1 MISTRLSV
9 IDEIFLRTHRG
20 YGTPIALQGIWRTA
34 ESVTQD
40 ELERVHAALARGQLG
55 RQVGVPRI
63 PGARLRWDVCST
75 SLPLTVA
82 SEPVD
87 DAIEWA
93 DHQADVQLDPQYGPG
108 WRLTAA
114 PLADGG
120 TAVSLVCSHA
130 LADAR
135 GLIDAAAQSFS
146 GSVETEPIASP
157 GSDAAD
163 ALRMI
168 VTVLMRSIVA
178 TARLWVSAKARAEL
192 RAFTASDSNR
202 TRPHRVRRAFSVV
215 VDVDAAQWD
224 SAAELGGGSPN
235 SLFVC
240 VVAATMAELGSPT
253 VTVDIPFRTG
263 SGDANSIGMATVDVR
278 GDDSPAAVRAACKAA
293 FAAPVGAPAGYP
305 PEVVQLLPHRLAA
318 KLTSTP
324 GRGEVLCSNIG
335 DIPHALTTLGPH
347 RSCGLATRAI
357 HPAPTG
363 PIPLSTIRLSTY
375 LSRMDGRYTLSLVCT
390 DDALVG
396 SAAELTAA
404 VHRALARRNLAGTP
418 W

>member
-1 MISTRLSV
+1 
-9 IDEIFLRTHRG
+9 
-20 YGTPIALQGIWRTA
+20 
-34 ESVTQD
+34 
-40 ELERVHAALARGQLG
+40 
-55 RQVGVPRI
+55 
-63 PGARLRWDVCST
+63 
-75 SLPLTVA
+75 
-82 SEPVD
+82 
-87 DAIEWA
+87 
-93 DHQADVQLDPQYGPG
+93 
-108 WRLTAA
+108 
-114 PLADGG
+114 
-120 TAVSLVCSHA
+120 
-130 LADAR
+130 
-135 GLIDAAAQSFS
+135 
-146 GSVETEPIASP
+146 
-157 GSDAAD
+157 
-163 ALRMI
+163 
-168 VTVLMRSIVA
+168 
-178 TARLWVSAKARAEL
+178 
-192 RAFTASDSNR
+192 
-202 TRPHRVRRAFSVV
+202 
-215 VDVDAAQWD
+215 
-224 SAAELGGGSPN
+224 
-235 SLFVC
+235 
-240 VVAATMAELGSPT
+240 
-253 VTVDIPFRTG
+253 TVDIPFRTG

-335 DIPHALTTLGPH
+335 DIPHALTTLGSH